1 MAPLSDN
8 MKYVNPGGLEMAS
21 NASYPAGATPNDEN
35 DPYVKFL
42 DNRFAKT
49 REMLIFME
57 ETKIWQELLENCTY
71 KAGPNATNE
80 CIGIFNVIQ
89 ERLKY
94 YNSRYRKEF
103 RPTLSPGIDPKFEK

>member
-1 MAPLSDN
+1 MT
-8 MKYVNPGGLEMAS
+8 
-21 NASYPAGATPNDEN
+21 TPTSTTTPMDEN
-35 DPYVKFL
+35 DPYVKFF

-57 ETKIWQELLENCTY
+57 ETKIWQELLDNCTY
-71 KAGPNATNE
+71 KAGPDATKE
-80 CIGIFNVIQ
+80 CKGIFDIIQ